1 MVIVLYILVFVAY
14 NMFAFEPY
22 YAGFSVEKVEY
33 KSVMITV
40 WDVDGHEKLKPLW
53 RHYFNNTDGLIYVVD
68 YLNRERIG
76 KAKQEFQGLF
86 FIFPLMI
93 NSIILVFEN
102 KKDLRRAMSP
112 REVCNGLYEGLDCL
126 SSTLKDVKVA
136 GFTSVGHMF

>member
-53 RHYFNNTDGLIYVVD
+53 RHYFNNTDGLVT
-68 YLNRERIG
+68 
-76 KAKQEFQGLF
+76 
-86 FIFPLMI
+86 
-93 NSIILVFEN
+93 
-102 KKDLRRAMSP
+102 
-112 REVCNGLYEGLDCL
+112 CTLYIASLAFL
-126 SSTLKDVKVA
+126 HSLK
-136 GFTSVGHMF
+136 